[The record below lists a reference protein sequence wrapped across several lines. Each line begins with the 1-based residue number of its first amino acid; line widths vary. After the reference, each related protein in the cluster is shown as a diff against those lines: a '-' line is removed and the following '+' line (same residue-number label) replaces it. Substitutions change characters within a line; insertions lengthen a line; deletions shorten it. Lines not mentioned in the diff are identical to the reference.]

1 MYINKE
7 VSVYQDAINS
17 DYQGV
22 IKSLIK
28 SLIYQGMVLAL
39 SSRPT
44 VTTSDISKMITVPI
58 RKVIP

>member
-1 MYINKE
+1 MYINK
-7 VSVYQDAINS
+7 VSVYQDAIDS

-39 SSRPT
+39 SSRQT
-44 VTTSDISKMITVPI
+44 VTTSDISKMIIVPI
-58 RKVIP
+58 RKAIP